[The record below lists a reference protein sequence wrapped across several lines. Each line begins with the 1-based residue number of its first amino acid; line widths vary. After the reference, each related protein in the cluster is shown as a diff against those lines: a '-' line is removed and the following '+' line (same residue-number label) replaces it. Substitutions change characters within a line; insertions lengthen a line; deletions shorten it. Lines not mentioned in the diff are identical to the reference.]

1 MIFKQAF
8 KFIIHKKV
16 FSKSSR
22 KIIRSK
28 KKRNEKKLS
37 SFIHIGHNFQKPYR
51 TYNLAWFP
59 KTDIIQFEF

>member
-28 KKRNEKKLS
+28 KKRNET
-37 SFIHIGHNFQKPYR
+37 FIHIGHNFQKPYR

-59 KTDIIQFEF
+59 KTEIIQFEF